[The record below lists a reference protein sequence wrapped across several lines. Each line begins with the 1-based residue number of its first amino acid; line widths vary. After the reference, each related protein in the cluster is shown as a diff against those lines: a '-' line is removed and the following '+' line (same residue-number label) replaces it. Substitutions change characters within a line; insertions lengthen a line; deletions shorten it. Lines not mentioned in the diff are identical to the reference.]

1 MGFIKRLTNLI
12 LITDTND
19 RQDIQ
24 LIRDIQ
30 QRTNIIIRILLVLCY
45 PVPDLT
51 PATAQSQ
58 ILRLQLHINR
68 SDRSVL
74 DPNIAFQHI
83 RQDNHGQGTT
93 LQKSGTIFLT
103 PGSFFNISLSSTT
116 TNCQGLLRFEAGA
129 INAAFK
135 ISSTCSGESSCSVN
149 LRVLLLFC
157 ISVAKLSIFFVL
169 CTLLILRFANINI
182 IFCTHIYVSF
192 FFLVSIFIIEQ

>member
-1 MGFIKRLTNLI
+1 M
-12 LITDTND
+12 
-19 RQDIQ
+19 DIQ
-24 LIRDIQ
+24 G
-30 QRTNIIIRILLVLCY
+30 NIL
-45 PVPDLT
+45 
-51 PATAQSQ
+51 SQ
-58 ILRLQLHINR
+58 ILNSLDFGFIFIVNLVTYLLIKGIEEIITKKPISKLLKRIVTFSTGIIIGFIVLKISEDTKPVIIFYSFFLH
-68 SDRSVL
+68 
-74 DPNIAFQHI
+74 PA
-83 RQDNHGQGTT
+83 
-93 LQKSGTIFLT
+93 
-103 PGSFFNISLSSTT
+103 SFFNISLSSTT